1 MSMMNLRS
9 LFARA
14 ALTAGVA
21 SLAACGGGGSDSP
34 APAPAPQ
41 VIGSPNP
48 KPTAP
53 TTVCS
58 AAGIAAAKLT
68 TNAAVCMLT
77 SDGEIVFELRADK
90 APVSAANF
98 LKYVKDGFYTNTI
111 FHRVSKVAGVQVV
124 QGGGFAT
131 GTVAKA
137 ATYPAIV
144 LESENGLKN
153 VRGSLAMARTDVADS
168 ATSQFYIN
176 TADNSGT
183 LDFKATTPATKNGY
197 AVYGSVI
204 SGIDTI
210 DKIYAE
216 PVLNAAR
223 EVPAVE
229 VLIYWA
235 QQIQ

>member
-14 ALTAGVA
+14 ALTAGVV
-21 SLAACGGGGSDSP
+21 SLAACGGGGSDP

-53 TTVCS
+53 ATVCS

-90 APVSAANF
+90 APVSVANF

-111 FHRVSKVAGVQVV
+111 FHRVSKTVGVQVV

-131 GTVAKA
+131 GTVGKA
-137 ATYPAIV
+137 ATYAAIA
-144 LESENGLKN
+144 LESENGLSN

-176 TADNSGT
+176 IANNSGT

-197 AVYGSVI
+197 AVYGNVI
-204 SGIDTI
+204 SGIESA

-229 VLIYWA
+229 VLVYWA